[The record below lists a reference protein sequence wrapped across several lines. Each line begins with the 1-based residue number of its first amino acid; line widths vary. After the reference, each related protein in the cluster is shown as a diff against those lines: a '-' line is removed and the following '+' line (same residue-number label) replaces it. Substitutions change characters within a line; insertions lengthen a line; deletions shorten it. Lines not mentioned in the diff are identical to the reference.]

1 MAQAPAEPGHPHASR
16 ERRGHRPSLRDRSSK
31 AAPGNRRRRSR
42 GHHPTSHQMYCSARR
57 VGQRRDRSATGLAAE
72 LVCCPLEAPQGC
84 RVRHL
89 VRSDNFLPPN
99 ANISLYLLLLNA
111 GCYYRPWNYPIILS
125 FQPVMGA
132 MAAGCPAVLKPS
144 EISPATSSLLA
155 DLFPKYLDHSA
166 YRVIN
171 GGVPEVTYLL
181 KLKWDHSA
189 YDRAIPGVDRM
200 LIVCAQSRTREME
213 S

>member
-1 MAQAPAEPGHPHASR
+1 
-16 ERRGHRPSLRDRSSK
+16 
-31 AAPGNRRRRSR
+31 
-42 GHHPTSHQMYCSARR
+42 MYCSARR
-57 VGQRRDRSATGLAAE
+57 VGQRRDCPAGGLAAE
-72 LVCCPLEAPQGC
+72 LVCRRLEAPQGR
-84 RVRHL
+84 RVGHL
-89 VRSDNFLPPN
+89 VRFDNFLPRN
-99 ANISLYLLLLNA
+99 ANICPHFLSLNVGY
-111 GCYYRPWNYPIILS
+111 CRPWNFPILLS
-125 FQPVMGA
+125 FQPIMGA
-132 MAAGCPAVLKPS
+132 IAAGCPAVLKPS

-189 YDRAIPGVDRM
+189 YMIGNTSSRSYAHCLRF
-200 LIVCAQSRTREME
+200 VCHQSRTREMG